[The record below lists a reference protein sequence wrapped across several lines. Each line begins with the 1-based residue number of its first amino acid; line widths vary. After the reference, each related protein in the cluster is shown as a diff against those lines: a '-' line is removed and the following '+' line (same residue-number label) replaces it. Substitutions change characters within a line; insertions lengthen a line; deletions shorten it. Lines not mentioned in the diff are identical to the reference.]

1 MLLLMAV
8 SMQLFSQL
16 FKNHIQSV
24 VKKKKNG
31 AGISVILF
39 RMHSSIGVL
48 IIILPQAIVTVIKLP
63 VCLVVGSFLF
73 HRHLAES
80 AEDD

>member
-24 VKKKKNG
+24 VKKKNG

>member
-1 MLLLMAV
+1 
-8 SMQLFSQL
+8 MQLFSNCL
-16 FKNHIQSV
+16 KIVFRDS
-24 VKKKKNG
+24 KKTG
-31 AGISVILF
+31 AGISVIQF
-39 RMHSSIGVL
+39 KMCSDIGVL
-48 IIILPQAIVTVIKLP
+48 IIILPQAIVTVTKLP

>member
-1 MLLLMAV
+1 
-8 SMQLFSQL
+8 
-16 FKNHIQSV
+16 
-24 VKKKKNG
+24 
-31 AGISVILF
+31 
-39 RMHSSIGVL
+39 MHSNIGVL